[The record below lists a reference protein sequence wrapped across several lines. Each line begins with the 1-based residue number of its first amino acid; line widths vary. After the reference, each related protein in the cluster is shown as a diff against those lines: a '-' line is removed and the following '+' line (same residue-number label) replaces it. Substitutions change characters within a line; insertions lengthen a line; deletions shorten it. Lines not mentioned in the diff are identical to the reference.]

1 MSNVQDDLD
10 DKGSSDNKDVS
21 SQEKA
26 NSKKNS
32 KQEIS
37 RRELLKMAGI
47 GGVGLLLGSVAGGSL
62 LGAKGIAKALT
73 GSPDSSKAS
82 DDQGLIPF
90 YNAKQAGIITPA
102 QDFLCFASF
111 DLVVDQIED
120 VRKLFRQWTEA
131 AARMAAGQPVGEES
145 SNALLPPK
153 DTGEA
158 AGLLPSK
165 VTITF
170 GVGPSF
176 FDERFGLQA
185 RKPASFTE
193 LPQFAGDNLQEKWC
207 GGDIGVQVCA
217 NDLQVAF
224 HAIRNLIRIARGKA
238 VLRWMQEGFQ
248 RTATAN
254 PAGETPRN
262 LLGFKDG
269 TGNPDVNDQK
279 QMNQHV
285 WVQPSDGPSW
295 MADGSYMVTR
305 RIRMRIEVWDRSSL
319 QDQET
324 TFGRHRDTGAPL
336 GEKGEFDPLP
346 LDRKNE
352 NGQPTIPALSH
363 VRLSHGDGSVKILR
377 RSYSYSSGMDLKSG
391 QLDAGLFFVSYQ
403 RNVSTQFIPMQ
414 ERLAKQDKLNEYIVH
429 VGSAV
434 FACFPGAREGGYI
447 GEGLLS

>member
-1 MSNVQDDLD
+1 MSDTQN
-10 DKGSSDNKDVS
+10 DKQQGKT
-21 SQEKA
+21 ETKL
-26 NSKKNS
+26 
-32 KQEIS
+32 S
-37 RRELLKMAGI
+37 RREVLKMAGV
-47 GGVGLLLGSVAGGSL
+47 GGVSLLLGSVVGGSVL
-62 LGAKGIAKALT
+62 EGSGLTSALT
-73 GSPDSSKAS
+73 GSSDTKKAGGS
-82 DDQGLIPF
+82 QASIPF
-90 YNAKQAGIITPA
+90 YDTVQAGIVTPS

-111 DLVVDQIED
+111 DLVVNRIED
-120 VRKLFRQWTEA
+120 VRKLFREWTEA
-131 AARMAAGQPVGEES
+131 AAQMAAGQPVGEES
-145 SNALLPPK
+145 SNAFLPPK

-158 AGLLPSK
+158 AGLLPART
-165 VTITF
+165 TITF

-176 FDERFGLQA
+176 FDERLGLQA
-185 RKPASFTE
+185 KRPASFKV
-193 LPQFAGDNLQEKWC
+193 LPKFPGDSLLEEWC

-224 HAIRNLIRIARGKA
+224 HAIRNLTRIARGKA

-248 RTATAN
+248 RTGAAN

-269 TGNPDVNDQK
+269 TGNPNVNDREL
-279 QMNQHV
+279 MNSHV

-295 MADGSYMVTR
+295 MENGSYMVTR

-324 TFGRHRDTGAPL
+324 TFGRHRASGAPL
-336 GEKGEFDPLP
+336 GEQGEFDPLA
-346 LDRKNE
+346 LDKKDE
-352 NGQPTIPALSH
+352 NGKLAIPAMSH

-391 QLDAGLFFVSYQ
+391 QFDAGLFFVSYQ
-403 RNVSTQFIPMQ
+403 RNIATQFVPLQ

-434 FACFPGAREGGYI
+434 FACFPGAKKGGYI

>member
-1 MSNVQDDLD
+1 MSNLQEDTEDT
-10 DKGSSDNKDVS
+10 GNRANK
-21 SQEKA
+21 
-26 NSKKNS
+26 KKL
-32 KQEIS
+32 ELS

-73 GSPDSSKAS
+73 GSSDSSRADS
-82 DDQGLIPF
+82 GQDCIPF
-90 YNAKQAGIITPA
+90 YDSVQAGIVTPA
-102 QDFLCFASF
+102 QDFICFASF
-111 DLVVDQIED
+111 DLVVSQIAD

-131 AARMAAGQPVGEES
+131 AALMTAGNPVGEES
-145 SNALLPPK
+145 SNVLLPPK

-158 AGLLPSK
+158 AGLLPSNM
-165 VTITF
+165 TITF

-185 RKPASFTE
+185 KRPATFTE
-193 LPQFAGDNLQEKWC
+193 LPSFPGDSLQPEWC

-217 NDLQVAF
+217 NDMQVAF

-248 RTATAN
+248 RSSAAN
-254 PAGETPRN
+254 PVNETPRN

-269 TGNPDVNDQK
+269 TGNPDVHDQE
-279 QMNQHV
+279 QMNRHV
-285 WVQPSDGPSW
+285 WVQPSDGPTW
-295 MADGSYMVTR
+295 MASGSYMVTR

-324 TFGRHRDTGAPL
+324 TFGRHRATGAPL
-336 GEKGEFDPLP
+336 GEQGEFDPLP
-346 LDRKNE
+346 LERKDE
-352 NGQPTIPALSH
+352 QGQLVIPELSH
-363 VRLSHGDGSVKILR
+363 VRLSHGDGAVKILR

-403 RNVSTQFIPMQ
+403 RNMATQFVPLQ
-414 ERLAKQDKLNEYIVH
+414 LRLAKQDKLNEYIVH

-434 FACFPGAREGGYI
+434 FACFPGAKEGGYI